1 MRVGFHT
8 ADITP
13 ALGMEQPG
21 GYGKSYITAIHDPLK
36 VRAAVLEQD
45 GTALALVGIDTCALP
60 FAPSFMARIRREVEQ
75 ACGIPGAN
83 LLLGASHTHSGG
95 PLSWYDPAEF
105 AGSPDLVQRLARDYS
120 TIPDPLYVDWAARQ
134 VVSAVAEAHRKR
146 QEARLSVGVG
156 REEQSSFN
164 RRFKMRKGRIYTH
177 PGKGNPDII
186 EPAGPID
193 PEVGVLGAWN
203 SRGELLGCLVNFGC
217 HCTTFSGAISA
228 DYVCYLE
235 RTIQGVFGQQAEV
248 VFLQG
253 ASGDVTQVANQSLRA
268 RERESG
274 EASSRLVGTRVGAEA
289 VKVLAT
295 AEPGE
300 LQPLGALT
308 RTLRLRRR
316 RPGAARLEQNR
327 RLVEEGLAG
336 DKLDTAWTFA
346 KEIVMLDALIARE
359 PEVEVEL
366 QALQVGPVVYLANPS
381 ETFAETGERLKAG
394 SPFPLTFV
402 VSLANGCAGY
412 VPPASAF
419 APNGGGYET
428 VLTTYSNL
436 ELSAEEQIV
445 AASMDLARQFTPSQV
460 PQPPQV
466 ERPGEPWSYGVLGPD
481 VE

>member
-1 MRVGFHT
+1 
-8 ADITP
+8 
-13 ALGMEQPG
+13 
-21 GYGKSYITAIHDPLK
+21 
-36 VRAAVLEQD
+36 
-45 GTALALVGIDTCALP
+45 
-60 FAPSFMARIRREVEQ
+60 
-75 ACGIPGAN
+75 
-83 LLLGASHTHSGG
+83 
-95 PLSWYDPAEF
+95 
-105 AGSPDLVQRLARDYS
+105 
-120 TIPDPLYVDWAARQ
+120 
-134 VVSAVAEAHRKR
+134 
-146 QEARLSVGVG
+146 
-156 REEQSSFN
+156 
-164 RRFKMRKGRIYTH
+164 
-177 PGKGNPDII
+177 
-186 EPAGPID
+186 
-193 PEVGVLGAWN
+193 
-203 SRGELLGCLVNFGC
+203 
-217 HCTTFSGAISA
+217 
-228 DYVCYLE
+228 
-235 RTIQGVFGQQAEV
+235 
-248 VFLQG
+248 
-253 ASGDVTQVANQSLRA
+253 
-268 RERESG
+268 
-274 EASSRLVGTRVGAEA
+274 
-289 VKVLAT
+289 VLAT

-316 RPGAARLEQNR
+316 RPGAARLEQSR

-445 AASMDLARQFTPSQV
+445 AASLDLARQFTPSQV